1 MKIEDL
7 NLVNQDTAVTPNY
20 ELDGK
25 VNSIIIYLNWMN
37 DLIIIGWI
45 DNNYIYWASKTKADD
60 RETNEQIFNRLAGG
74 SFETVSQTNKALES
88 IGISYDELNR
98 FYKER
103 FDRGNEH
110 ETEKVWKISSGGYYK
125 KADLQRHG
133 KFFAYNMEGM
143 LTQLQEKCRA
153 REGDGEY
160 IKVLEKYLKRLT
172 KGENNPCYYE
182 KEYELIQLLKGESYL
197 LLSKNEQVRNI
208 YFLIQQ
214 EIRSL
219 YCTYM
224 SAIK

>member
-1 MKIEDL
+1 MKIDGL

-60 RETNEQIFNRLAGG
+60 RETNEQIFNRLANG

-103 FDRGNEH
+103 FDRGNEN
-110 ETEKVWKISSGGYYK
+110 GR
-125 KADLQRHG
+125 L
-133 KFFAYNMEGM
+133 FAYGMEGM
-143 LTQLQEKCRA
+143 LMQMQEKCRA

-160 IKVLEKYLKRLT
+160 LKVLEKYLKRLT
-172 KGENNPCYYE
+172 KGKNNPYFYE
-182 KEYELIQLLKGESYL
+182 QEYELIQLLKGESYL

>member
-1 MKIEDL
+1 MEQMFFKKIGCSVFGGKAMKIDGL

-60 RETNEQIFNRLAGG
+60 RETNEQIFNRLANG

-103 FDRGNEH
+103 FDRGNEN
-110 ETEKVWKISSGGYYK
+110 GR
-125 KADLQRHG
+125 L
-133 KFFAYNMEGM
+133 FAYGMEGM
-143 LTQLQEKCRA
+143 LMQMQEKCRA

-160 IKVLEKYLKRLT
+160 LKVLEKYLKRLT
-172 KGENNPCYYE
+172 KGKNNPYFYE
-182 KEYELIQLLKGESYL
+182 QEYELIQLLKGESYL